1 MQSLTPNNTNM
12 KDDFPNYDEWFGD
25 FLGEVKRL
33 GYSGPVDQDGVE
45 GYYEADDL
53 YPDEA
58 ARQFVAA
65 S

>member
-1 MQSLTPNNTNM
+1 M